1 MLIVEVG
8 FKLDK
13 DYKYYDN
20 LLKRNGLN
28 NDFNVITHDIYYTNK
43 KDVKIHIF
51 TRNATVFFNGNN
63 YACVI
68 NGNKSNVLCQWC
80 LHECFFWTR
89 CYVCSKRN

>member
-13 DYKYYDN
+13 YYKYYDN

-43 KDVKIHIF
+43 KLDRLTEDEMKNSCIRLRSCDDEDYKVHNSLIPELDYNMLK
-51 TRNATVFFNGNN
+51 
-63 YACVI
+63 
-68 NGNKSNVLCQWC
+68 KS
-80 LHECFFWTR
+80 
-89 CYVCSKRN
+89 Y

>member
-20 LLKRNGLN
+20 LLKENGLD

-43 KDVKIHIF
+43 KLDGLAEGEMKNSCN
-51 TRNATVFFNGNN
+51 R
-63 YACVI
+63 
-68 NGNKSNVLCQWC
+68 
-80 LHECFFWTR
+80 
-89 CYVCSKRN
+89 